1 MSTLQSLNTR
11 LNALSDN
18 YKTTL
23 QLINRLAKLH
33 FQPGSTPLD
42 DNSEGDVR
50 VELSSDIH
58 DSLKVLEEDLELL
71 KQEVEDLTAGD
82 SYNYQRRRESD
93 RERDRSRLSVQVARL
108 AEDLR
113 L

>member
-1 MSTLQSLNTR
+1 MSTLHSLNTR
-11 LNALSDN
+11 LNTLSDS

-23 QLINRLAKLH
+23 QLINRLSKLH

-42 DNSEGDVR
+42 DSAEGDVR

-58 DSLKVLEEDLELL
+58 DSLKLLEEDLELL
-71 KQEVEDLTAGD
+71 KQEIEDLTAGD

-93 RERDRSRLSVQVARL
+93 RERDRLRLSVQVTRL
-108 AEDLR
+108 SEDLR